1 MKNIITKKFGPMFV
15 KYEKYTAKVEGEVDE
30 NGEAFTFSV
39 LKIYNESNDEL
50 SKEDMVTFLK
60 SHPLIQKIEDEVLKS
75 LGITN
80 ATIK

>member
-1 MKNIITKKFGPMFV
+1 MKNIITKKFGPMLV
-15 KYEKYTAKVEGEVDE
+15 QYEKYAAEVEGEVDE

-39 LKIYNESNDEL
+39 LKIYNENNDEL